1 MPKTLRAF
9 IAIPIPEP
17 VTAFMQ
23 QIQSQLQAR
32 RLDCRWPAAENIHLT
47 LKFLGNIESTRVI
60 GIAGRMDAVATRHP
74 PFSLRAGGV
83 GAFPNLRRARVFW
96 VGLTGDIDRLRHLHA
111 DLDSGLTADGFD
123 RASRDFR
130 PHLTIGRSRRRIN
143 AWGIEKAL
151 APLQD
156 LALDPFRVDQMVL
169 FQSILKPS
177 GAEYERLHSARLADQ
192 EQGAL

>member
-1 MPKTLRAF
+1 MPKSLRAF

-47 LKFLGNIESTRVI
+47 LKFLGDIEPTQVI
-60 GIAGRMDAVATRHP
+60 DIADRMDAIATRHP
-74 PFSLRAGGV
+74 PFWLRTGGV
-83 GAFPNLRRARVFW
+83 GAFPNLRRARVLW
-96 VGLTGDIDRLRHLHA
+96 VGLAGDVDRLRHLQTA
-111 DLDSGLTADGFD
+111 LDSGLAADGFD

-130 PHLTIGRSRRRIN
+130 PHLTVGRSRRRIQAN
-143 AWGIEKAL
+143 AIEKAL
-151 APLQD
+151 ASLQD
-156 LALDPFRVDQMVL
+156 LAADPFRVNQMVL

-177 GAEYERLHSARLADQ
+177 GAAYKRLHSTRLAD
-192 EQGAL
+192 